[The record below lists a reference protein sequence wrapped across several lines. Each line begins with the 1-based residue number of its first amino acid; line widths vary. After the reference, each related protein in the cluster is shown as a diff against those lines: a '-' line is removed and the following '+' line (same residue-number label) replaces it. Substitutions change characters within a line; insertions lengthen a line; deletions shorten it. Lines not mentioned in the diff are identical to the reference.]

1 MPLDES
7 MMDDDLSGDGDLTD
21 IEFEDL
27 EPDEV

>member
-1 MPLDES
+1 
-7 MMDDDLSGDGDLTD
+7 MDDDLSGDGDLTD